1 MGMEKL
7 KLYKN
12 QFLVFL
18 YHCLWKNHFTVRY
31 LSKIRKIYEIL
42 SPAEDY
48 DIMVKTMHIVMK
60 NFLIT
65 MILFLFSFSLKGS
78 NIYHYIF
85 ILCMI
90 FIFQQELLYRTVSR
104 EEKRILVLLEKYLG
118 DVRHFFH
125 AGGMVEEAIYDSME
139 NAPDLLVPHI
149 MKIYHILQSEEK
161 EEVEKYKEI
170 APNKFFL
177 TFLALSQI
185 TLEYGDTIH
194 NGRSVF
200 LDNLNYLK
208 KEVNIEILKREKMQY
223 IFSGLIFL
231 TILPIFFLKA
241 VENWGIS
248 NLPELERYYQGGYGI
263 VISILIFLFTVLS
276 YSVISQLRGNSDTIV
291 QEESFYIKKICQIP
305 FVYRRIKKYIFTHP
319 SKTAKIEQ
327 LLYQA
332 AEKTTVQEFICKR
345 FLIFLFSLI
354 AFIFLSVQLV
364 SITKQ
369 NKIHYV
375 GDYTGSS
382 LTTTEDIESYREIL
396 KSLCY
401 DFKKADNEL
410 LKEKIIS
417 HLKLHFEGL
426 SELVMEELGTQAAE
440 RIINYQRIHYH
451 IFYFL
456 LSILLA
462 WILSFLPIA
471 LTICKR
477 YFRKLNME
485 DEVMQLQSIILM
497 LIYIKRMNVE
507 ILLEWMENFS
517 DIFRDSLIE
526 CVDHFSY
533 DEELA
538 LERLKERILF
548 LPFVRIVEDLEAC
561 DRLGVEDAFDEIAG
575 QRDFFADKRKQD
587 NEITLANKG
596 VIAKAVAYI
605 PLIMLLG
612 FYLIVPFVL
621 ESVAQLM
628 NYMADMA

>member
-1 MGMEKL
+1 MEKL

-517 DIFRDSLIE
+517 DIFRDPLIE

>member
-1 MGMEKL
+1 MEKL

-223 IFSGLIFL
+223 IFS
-231 TILPIFFLKA
+231 
-241 VENWGIS
+241 
-248 NLPELERYYQGGYGI
+248 
-263 VISILIFLFTVLS
+263 
-276 YSVISQLRGNSDTIV
+276 
-291 QEESFYIKKICQIP
+291 
-305 FVYRRIKKYIFTHP
+305 
-319 SKTAKIEQ
+319 
-327 LLYQA
+327 
-332 AEKTTVQEFICKR
+332 
-345 FLIFLFSLI
+345 
-354 AFIFLSVQLV
+354 
-364 SITKQ
+364 
-369 NKIHYV
+369 
-375 GDYTGSS
+375 
-382 LTTTEDIESYREIL
+382 
-396 KSLCY
+396 
-401 DFKKADNEL
+401 
-410 LKEKIIS
+410 
-417 HLKLHFEGL
+417 
-426 SELVMEELGTQAAE
+426 
-440 RIINYQRIHYH
+440 
-451 IFYFL
+451 
-456 LSILLA
+456 
-462 WILSFLPIA
+462 
-471 LTICKR
+471 
-477 YFRKLNME
+477 
-485 DEVMQLQSIILM
+485 
-497 LIYIKRMNVE
+497 
-507 ILLEWMENFS
+507 
-517 DIFRDSLIE
+517 
-526 CVDHFSY
+526 
-533 DEELA
+533 
-538 LERLKERILF
+538 
-548 LPFVRIVEDLEAC
+548 
-561 DRLGVEDAFDEIAG
+561 
-575 QRDFFADKRKQD
+575 
-587 NEITLANKG
+587 
-596 VIAKAVAYI
+596 
-605 PLIMLLG
+605 
-612 FYLIVPFVL
+612 
-621 ESVAQLM
+621 
-628 NYMADMA
+628 

>member
-1 MGMEKL
+1 MEKL

>member
-1 MGMEKL
+1 MEKL

-276 YSVISQLRGNSDTIV
+276 YSVISQLRGNSDTIM
-291 QEESFYIKKICQIP
+291 QEGSFYIKKICQIP

-319 SKTAKIEQ
+319 SKAAKIEQ

-354 AFIFLSVQLV
+354 AFTFLSVQLV

-375 GDYTGSS
+375 RDYTGSS